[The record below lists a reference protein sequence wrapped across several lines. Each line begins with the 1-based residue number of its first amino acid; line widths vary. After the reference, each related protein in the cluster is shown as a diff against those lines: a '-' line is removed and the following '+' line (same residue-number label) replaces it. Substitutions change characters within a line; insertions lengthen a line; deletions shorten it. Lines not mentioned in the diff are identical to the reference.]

1 MPLEIISDQNSKLGN
16 DEIFYPLGKSVW
28 TGPGQMGQRIFQLPP
43 RAQFVQDWLQ
53 RVVRPSAM
61 SGPVKQDTLHEKKP
75 TKT

>member
-1 MPLEIISDQNSKLGN
+1 
-16 DEIFYPLGKSVW
+16 
-28 TGPGQMGQRIFQLPP
+28 MGQRIFQLPP